1 MCPLLPWPSS
11 PEEEQQRRRVC
22 RSRGSLSSCSA
33 SSSSGPARG
42 TGMVVIVG
50 AMGTGKTKKS
60 IDAASAVGGKVVNVD
75 KVQLYT
81 GMDVTTNKVGF
92 EDHHGVAHHLGCIRP
107 NTGELL
113 PSMSRSLTACL
124 TSASTPSLRR
134 PGAKA
139 TAPHSARRGV
149 PTSAWWHGGGALGVL
164 RSLLPILVLEM

>member
-1 MCPLLPWPSS
+1 M
-11 PEEEQQRRRVC
+11 C